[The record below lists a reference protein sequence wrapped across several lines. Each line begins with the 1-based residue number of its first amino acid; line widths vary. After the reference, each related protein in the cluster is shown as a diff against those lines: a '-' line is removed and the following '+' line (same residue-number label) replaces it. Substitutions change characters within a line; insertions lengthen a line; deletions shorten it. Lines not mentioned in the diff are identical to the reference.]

1 MAKGLA
7 GIKVLLTRP
16 DGQGGSLQQA
26 IEDQGGKC
34 LHYPVMAIL
43 ALTEETDKVIWE
55 RTKQAVINLDH
66 YQQVIFIS
74 TNAVHF
80 GMAWIEQYWPQLPL
94 GIEWHA
100 IGKATAQALSVAGV
114 PCSYTNEQWL
124 MNSEA
129 LLQQTSLQHLEQTR
143 VLIVRGVGGREYL
156 AEQLL
161 QRGGRVD
168 YAECYHRR
176 RVIRPEGE
184 LSQWLKRE
192 RPDCLVINS
201 GETLDYVCQL
211 LGDDKLKTIP
221 VIVPG
226 DRVAKLAQ
234 QHGFSTIVTAS
245 NAGSDAMINAL
256 QEIAQH

>member
-26 IEDQGGKC
+26 IEEQGGEC
-34 LHYPVMAIL
+34 LHYPVMDIL
-43 ALTEETDKVIWE
+43 ALTEEADKAIWE
-55 RTKQAVINLDH
+55 RTKQAIINLDH

-100 IGKATAQALSVAGV
+100 IGKATAQALSAAGV
-114 PCSYTNEQWL
+114 ACSHTDEQSL
-124 MNSEA
+124 MNSEV
-129 LLQQTSLQHLEQTR
+129 LLQHASLQHLEQTR

-156 AEQLL
+156 AEQLQ
-161 QRGGRVD
+161 QRGARVD

-176 RVIRPEGE
+176 PVARPEGE
-184 LSQWLKRE
+184 LSKLLQGE

-211 LGDDKLKTIP
+211 LGGETFKAIP

-226 DRVAKLAQ
+226 DRVTGLAQ

-245 NAGSDAMINAL
+245 NAGSDAMIKAL